1 MTEML
6 LKWVLSSSVLI
17 AVVMALRQAFGKRI
31 SARLRYALWLAALVR
46 LRRPE
51 TWKPSSLR
59 KARRS
64 RQSLRPVRKPPPSPG
79 SLWIGWRWLTGS
91 GWRAALRFF

>member
-46 LRRPE
+46 LLIPTPLYTAPADTPLLLPE
-51 TWKPSSLR
+51 TAVLQTLPTVEWK
-59 KARRS
+59 
-64 RQSLRPVRKPPPSPG
+64 
-79 SLWIGWRWLTGS
+79 
-91 GWRAALRFF
+91 

>member
-31 SARLRYALWLAALVR
+31 SARRRYAPAASGNGG
-46 LRRPE
+46 PAN
-51 TWKPSSLR
+51 PSHSLD
-59 KARRS
+59 AS
-64 RQSLRPVRKPPPSPG
+64 GDRKPGSRPARGRPG
-79 SLWIGWRWLTGS
+79 GPG
-91 GWRAALRFF
+91 RASVR